1 LGRAYALELARRGA
15 KVVVNDLGADVNG
28 VGASSTFAEK
38 VVEEIIEAGGE
49 AIASPGSVT
58 SHVDIAAMIGQV
70 MARWGRIDILVCNA
84 GILRDRSFSKMDN
97 SEFEAVFA
105 VHVYG
110 TLKPIKAVWDIMKS
124 QNYGRIVVATSS
136 AGLFGNFG
144 QTNYAAAKMA
154 VLGLMNT
161 LKIEGEKNNI
171 RVNAI
176 APAARTRMT
185 GDLMGPADDT
195 RARPD
200 QVSPGV
206 TYLVSEDAP
215 SGIILCAT
223 SGFFTVAKM
232 CDTKGVYLGTKPTA
246 EDVRN
251 QWEGISD
258 PAKLY
263 ASASAAEQ
271 YARIMAEMTSIK

>member
-1 LGRAYALELARRGA
+1 MAA
-15 KVVVNDLGADVNG
+15 V
-28 VGASSTFAEK
+28 
-38 VVEEIIEAGGE
+38 IE
-49 AIASPGSVT
+49 
-58 SHVDIAAMIGQV
+58 QV
-70 MARWGRIDILVCNA
+70 MAKWGRIDILVCNA
-84 GILRDRSFSKMDN
+84 GILRDHSFAKMEN

-110 TLKPIKAVWDIMKS
+110 TLKPIKAVWEIMRS

-136 AGLFGNFG
+136 AGMFGNFG

-161 LKIEGEKNNI
+161 LKIEGRRNDI

-206 TYLVSEDAP
+206 AYLVSEDAP
-215 SGIILCAT
+215 SGTILCAT

-232 CDTKGVYLGTKPTA
+232 CDTRGLYLGTVPTA

-251 QWEGISD
+251 QWERISD
-258 PAKLY
+258 PVKLY
-263 ASASAAEQ
+263 ASETAVEQ
-271 YARIMAEMTSIK
+271 YARMMAEMTGTK